1 MSDLYKDLY
10 KVYKDNDE
18 IHSYALK
25 DAVYYFDGLN
35 WEKTKDDELRIINNP
50 NNPDISY
57 QLKLLG
63 DILEHNYSETSN
75 NGVNTNVKLTEYQFS
90 QFDNNYQFY
99 TALNI
104 GNPNME
110 DNKYCISGN
119 TYKFKPSMGNSIK
132 NSNKFYV
139 NIPNRAA
146 NNYDECKYKAVRNN
160 VPYFLIGDVSWNST
174 SKDFS
179 YVCYIPKKSIES
191 KNITNLINPLK
202 ETIDM
207 FNIPGPSLN
216 DSFCNPEQQNCGQH
230 DNGYLSIYKREQLP
244 VPAKD
249 NFLIYTTDTY
259 NNIKGENTLSITH
272 INNLIDEIQPLN
284 DYIDAYDKINAN
296 YTCILKDM
304 SQNFINYVC
313 ISGNN
318 SMSYDDVSRN
328 IKSNSNNF
336 NKDVHELYN
345 LYESLNTN
353 IDNINTDLSTIN
365 LICKDREIYLRN
377 LYTDISKN
385 QIELKKILNYS
396 NGGIGRLK
404 DQKYLR
410 DNTIIEINI
419 LILIVIFSLFL
430 YSKIK

>member
-1 MSDLYKDLY
+1 
-10 KVYKDNDE
+10 
-18 IHSYALK
+18 
-25 DAVYYFDGLN
+25 
-35 WEKTKDDELRIINNP
+35 
-50 NNPDISY
+50 
-57 QLKLLG
+57 
-63 DILEHNYSETSN
+63 
-75 NGVNTNVKLTEYQFS
+75 
-90 QFDNNYQFY
+90 
-99 TALNI
+99 
-104 GNPNME
+104 
-110 DNKYCISGN
+110 
-119 TYKFKPSMGNSIK
+119 
-132 NSNKFYV
+132 
-139 NIPNRAA
+139 
-146 NNYDECKYKAVRNN
+146 
-160 VPYFLIGDVSWNST
+160 
-174 SKDFS
+174 
-179 YVCYIPKKSIES
+179 
-191 KNITNLINPLK
+191 
-202 ETIDM
+202 M

-230 DNGYLSIYKREQLP
+230 DNGYLSIYKEWEQLP

-284 DYIDAYDKINAN
+284 DYIDAYDKINDN

>member
-1 MSDLYKDLY
+1 MSDLY
-10 KVYKDNDE
+10 KVYKHNDE
-18 IHSYALK
+18 IYSYKLK

-35 WEKTKDDELRIINNP
+35 WEKTNEVLPIKTNE
-50 NNPDISY
+50 DISY

-63 DILEHNYSETSN
+63 DILEYNYSETSN

-104 GNPNME
+104 GNPIME
-110 DNKYCISGN
+110 DNNYCISGN

-139 NIPNRAA
+139 NIPNRTA
-146 NNYDECKYKAVRNN
+146 NNYDECKDKAVRNN

-207 FNIPGPSLN
+207 FNSSGDSLN
-216 DSFCNPEQQNCGQH
+216 DYCDPDQENCRQLA
-230 DNGYLSIYKREQLP
+230 NGYLSIYNKGKQLP

-259 NNIKGENTLSITH
+259 NNIKRENTLTIPY
-272 INNLIDEIQPLN
+272 INNLIDKIQPLN
-284 DYIDAYDKINAN
+284 DYIDAYAKINDD
-296 YTCILKDM
+296 YTCILLDM

-318 SMSYDDVSRN
+318 SIRYDDVSVN
-328 IKSNSNNF
+328 IQNASTTF
-336 NKDVHELYN
+336 NTGVHQLYN
-345 LYESLNTN
+345 LYKSLNTN

-365 LICKDREIYLRN
+365 LICKDRETYLRN

-419 LILIVIFSLFL
+419 LILIIIFSLFL

>member
-35 WEKTKDDELRIINNP
+35 WEKTNEVLPIITNQ
-50 NNPDISY
+50 DISY

-63 DILEHNYSETSN
+63 DILEYNYSETSN
-75 NGVNTNVKLTEYQFS
+75 NGVNKYVKLTEYQFS

-99 TALNI
+99 TELNI

-110 DNKYCISGN
+110 DKNYCISGN

-139 NIPNRAA
+139 NIPNRTA
-146 NNYDECKYKAVRNN
+146 NNYYECKDKAVRNN

-207 FNIPGPSLN
+207 FNRSGDSLN
-216 DSFCNPEQQNCGQH
+216 DYCNPAQENCSQL
-230 DNGYLSIYKREQLP
+230 DNGYLSIYNKGEQLP

-259 NNIKGENTLSITH
+259 NNIKGENTLSITD
-272 INNLIDEIQPLN
+272 INNLIDKIQPLN
-284 DYIDAYDKINAN
+284 DYIDAYDKINDN

-318 SMSYDDVSRN
+318 SMSYDDVSSN
-328 IKSNSNNF
+328 IKSNSTTF
-336 NKDVHELYN
+336 NTDVHQLYN